1 MPLRRR
7 RGLPVRIFMVE
18 MAQKRRTKAAWSS
31 YLGIQALW
39 LVCVIL
45 APLAFGSYPSKYWAM
60 PLCLV
65 TVAGG
70 LHLVFFRRE
79 YDEILRKAVRLFPFA
94 RQPTLAQRD
103 PRYILPLG
111 IAYTLFG
118 VASALLVIFA

>member
-1 MPLRRR
+1 MRDPGAGGVRVLSLQVLGYASLPGHRR
-7 RGLPVRIFMVE
+7 
-18 MAQKRRTKAAWSS
+18 
-31 YLGIQALW
+31 
-39 LVCVIL
+39 
-45 APLAFGSYPSKYWAM
+45 
-60 PLCLV
+60 
-65 TVAGG
+65 GG